1 MYKRQDVTNVNL
13 RDDIKYIKS
22 GSLSNLYVNGE
33 KADRISVTVMTVG
46 QDGTISQEAVKTTGS
61 FTYSDSTLNAGDKI
75 AVYDGDVVPQLD
87 GSVIS
92 DDDVSFFE
100 ITSAKGNEYS
110 YRGMAAEEILFVP
123 DVLPVNVADD
133 KDNDPDN
140 DSITITK
147 NKMSYGSDSL
157 GAGLGLDEDTTVD
170 TGDYLALYATGNDD
184 IPVSYTHL
192 TLPTNSRV

>member
-1 MYKRQDVTNVNL
+1 M
-13 RDDIKYIKS
+13 
-22 GSLSNLYVNGE
+22 
-33 KADRISVTVMTVG
+33 
-46 QDGTISQEAVKTTGS
+46 
-61 FTYSDSTLNAGDKI
+61 
-75 AVYDGDVVPQLD
+75 PQLD

-100 ITSAKGNEYS
+100 ITSAKENEYS

-184 IPVSYTHL
+184 IQYAVITNVS
-192 TLPTNSRV
+192 TNNADYVITYKNVTWDEVQAAMDVYQTDNVSGESILQNQDISGIEQSVEQTWT